1 MTEASDGERCGGIKM
16 LGAGR
21 EPEYGTSLPHQYS
34 LMAGQ
39 GVPDCADGVAVL
51 GVNGGGAVRC
61 IVSRWRLAH
70 RRRMRR
76 SRTETTA
83 RPSSSVSRYRTFPY
97 AAGDWISNLQ
107 RIDQRSLAPST
118 NSRPI
123 SNTAA
128 DRPDFTASA
137 FCPSTNQ

>member
-1 MTEASDGERCGGIKM
+1 MATRADSDGERCGGIKM
-16 LGAGR
+16 SGAGK
-21 EPEYGTSLPHQYS
+21 EPEYGTFLPHQDS

-51 GVNGGGAVRC
+51 GINGGGETVRC
-61 IVSRWRLAH
+61 TVSRWRLAH

-107 RIDQRSLAPST
+107 RIDQRSLAPSRGLKPNRT
-118 NSRPI
+118 E
-123 SNTAA
+123 TYAKYV
-128 DRPDFTASA
+128 F
-137 FCPSTNQ
+137 